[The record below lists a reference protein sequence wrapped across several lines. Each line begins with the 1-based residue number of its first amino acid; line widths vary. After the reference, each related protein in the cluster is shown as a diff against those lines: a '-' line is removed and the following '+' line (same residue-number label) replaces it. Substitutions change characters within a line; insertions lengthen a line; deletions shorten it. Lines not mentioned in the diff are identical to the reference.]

1 MATVKGDVHDIG
13 KNIVGVVLGCNNYQV
28 IDLGVMVSCEKI
40 LQTARDNRGRDRPE
54 RADHPVTR
62 RNGACGARDGARRVR
77 DTPPYRGRHYQ
88 PVHTAVKISPGYN
101 GPVVHV
107 PDASRAVG
115 VVGSLMSHEL
125 RGPFSEENRKAQE
138 IAREEHKSRQPQRA
152 LLSLAEARA
161 RRPRMEWRAG
171 DVAIPAF
178 LGTRTLESLP
188 LEQLIP
194 LIDWSPFFHAW
205 ELRGRYPQLLDDPLS
220 GARARE
226 LFQDAR
232 ALLDRIVAEKL
243 LTARGVYGFFPAN
256 AVGEDIEVYT
266 DDGRTGLRTVFHTLR
281 QQGEKSD
288 GQPNFALAD
297 FLAPRATGVPDFLG
311 CFAVTAGIGEH
322 ELRAQFER
330 EHDDYSSILTKALAD
345 RLAEAFAEWLHRR
358 ARADWGY
365 GAGEDLSADDLI
377 HERYR
382 GIRPAPGYPA
392 CPDHSEKRPLFDL
405 IRAEDAAGI
414 RLTENFA
421 MMPASSICGFYFAHP
436 QARYFAVGK
445 IGRDQVL
452 DYQRRKGVP
461 LDAVE
466 RSLAVHLTYDP
477 GPGATPAAMGI

>member
-1 MATVKGDVHDIG
+1 
-13 KNIVGVVLGCNNYQV
+13 
-28 IDLGVMVSCEKI
+28 
-40 LQTARDNRGRDRPE
+40 
-54 RADHPVTR
+54 
-62 RNGACGARDGARRVR
+62 
-77 DTPPYRGRHYQ
+77 
-88 PVHTAVKISPGYN
+88 
-101 GPVVHV
+101 
-107 PDASRAVG
+107 
-115 VVGSLMSHEL
+115 
-125 RGPFSEENRKAQE
+125 
-138 IAREEHKSRQPQRA
+138 
-152 LLSLAEARA
+152 
-161 RRPRMEWRAG
+161 
-171 DVAIPAF
+171 
-178 LGTRTLESLP
+178 
-188 LEQLIP
+188 
-194 LIDWSPFFHAW
+194 
-205 ELRGRYPQLLDDPLS
+205 
-220 GARARE
+220 
-226 LFQDAR
+226 
-232 ALLDRIVAEKL
+232 
-243 LTARGVYGFFPAN
+243 VYGFFPAN
-256 AVGEDIEVYT
+256 AVGEDIEVYS

-322 ELRAQFER
+322 ELCAQFER